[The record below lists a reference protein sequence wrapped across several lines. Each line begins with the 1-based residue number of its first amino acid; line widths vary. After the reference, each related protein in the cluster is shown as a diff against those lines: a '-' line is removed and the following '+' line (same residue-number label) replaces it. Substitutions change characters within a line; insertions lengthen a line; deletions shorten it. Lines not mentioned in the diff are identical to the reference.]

1 MMARCLIFSANYYEE
16 QFNNYNIYWGE
27 IFNDYR
33 LAIVTERC
41 FIFIGKFFQQK
52 PVINYTLLF
61 SSALFFW

>member
-41 FIFIGKFFQQK
+41 FIFIGKFF
-52 PVINYTLLF
+52 
-61 SSALFFW
+61 